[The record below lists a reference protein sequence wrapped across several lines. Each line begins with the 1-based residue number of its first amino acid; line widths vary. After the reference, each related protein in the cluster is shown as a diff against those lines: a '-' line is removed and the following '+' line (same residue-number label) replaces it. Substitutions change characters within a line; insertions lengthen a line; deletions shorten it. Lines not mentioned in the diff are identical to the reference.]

1 MKNLSSFEA
10 FRLNKVQMGAVKG
23 GSRKCH
29 VTYNDALG
37 GTFDVTLKI
46 YHYEIY
52 YFHILSR
59 SIDNNVRFFFSKYKL
74 WP

>member
-37 GTFDVTLKI
+37 GTFDVTIEQNVSIADAEKTLKAQ
-46 YHYEIY
+46 HP
-52 YFHILSR
+52 
-59 SIDNNVRFFFSKYKL
+59 DANAVVCK
-74 WP
+74 

>member
-37 GTFDVTLKI
+37 GTFDVTI
-46 YHYEIY
+46 EQNV
-52 YFHILSR
+52 
-59 SIDNNVRFFFSKYKL
+59 SIADAEKTLRAQHPDANGQVCK
-74 WP
+74 

>member
-37 GTFDVTLKI
+37 GTFDVTI
-46 YHYEIY
+46 EIKC
-52 YFHILSR
+52 FNCR
-59 SIDNNVRFFFSKYKL
+59 R
-74 WP
+74 

>member
-37 GTFDVTLKI
+37 GTFDVTIEQNVSMPTLKNI
-46 YHYEIY
+46 KGPTPGCKA
-52 YFHILSR
+52 LCA
-59 SIDNNVRFFFSKYKL
+59 K
-74 WP
+74 

>member
-37 GTFDVTLKI
+37 GTFDVTIEQNVSIADAEKT
-46 YHYEIY
+46 
-52 YFHILSR
+52 LSHQF
-59 SIDNNVRFFFSKYKL
+59 IGPL
-74 WP
+74 I